1 LNQRIKEIGT
11 TPDIRIR
18 QLRRLLNAK
27 PIVCILESHS
37 GLTGLIIENASVE
50 IMEAMF
56 LRRKLITN
64 NIKINKH
71 DYYNPNNVYIIDY
84 SKPDFLEGIKDFLE
98 KPFVPIDENILKS
111 YSVESWIQRFIRQ

>member
-1 LNQRIKEIGT
+1 MNQRIKEIGT